1 MADAHDNGLM
11 ERRYDHLYGQELQD
25 HIAHQPL
32 AWVPLG
38 ILERHGEHL
47 PYGLDGFKAHGVCM
61 KLADRLGGV
70 VLPASHLTG
79 VHEPWHADPGIYR
92 QRRREVGN
100 FYIRPETLRLLLED
114 TVDGLADIGFETIVL
129 YTGHYPKLQV
139 DIVRDVA
146 DRRTKEKVA
155 RVIAFHEPEAM
166 EGQGEHAGKCETSFY
181 LALDGEVRLDAIKPE
196 HAGKLGYFSAK
207 RPGPLE
213 ASRAFGEAG
222 IASIEQWFRTLLE
235 NPDMPV
241 DALRRNLG

>member
-1 MADAHDNGLM
+1 M
-11 ERRYDHLYGQELQD
+11 ERRYEYLYGQELQNM
-25 HIAHQPL
+25 IARQPL

-61 KLADRLGGV
+61 KLAESLGGV
-70 VLPASHLTG
+70 VLPATHMTG
-79 VHEPWHADPGIYR
+79 VHEPWNSDPEVYR
-92 QRRREVGN
+92 RRRREVGN
-100 FYIRPETLRLLLED
+100 IYIRPETLRMMLED

-146 DRRTKEKVA
+146 DRRTADEVA

-166 EGQGEHAGKCETSFY
+166 NGQGEHAGKCETSFY
-181 LALDGEVRLDAIKPE
+181 MALDGEVRFDAIRPE
-196 HAGKLGYFSAK
+196 HAGKMGFFSNR

-213 ASRAFGEAG
+213 ASRAFGEEG
-222 IASIEQWFRTLLE
+222 IAAIHQWFKTLLD
-235 NPDMPV
+235 NPDLPT
-241 DALRRNLG
+241 DALRRNLAL